1 MPLEASR
8 SGHPIAV
15 AIVEDEASV
24 RVGLRRLCESL
35 GLKVTVYA
43 SGPEF
48 IDSLTVGGDP
58 PDCLLLDAHMP
69 QMTGLEVHQQ
79 LVESGVLVP
88 TLIYTA
94 DDAPEVE
101 ARYRASGVSGYLH
114 KPIAGDQLLAA
125 IERAVPAALGNLPA
139 EEPQ

>member
-1 MPLEASR
+1 MPLEGSR

-35 GLKVTVYA
+35 GLKATVYA
-43 SGPEF
+43 SGLEF
-48 IDSLTVGGDP
+48 LDSLAVGGDL

-69 QMTGLEVHQQ
+69 QMTGLELHLH
-79 LVESGVLVP
+79 LVESGVQVP
-88 TLIYTA
+88 TLVYTA

-114 KPIAGDQLLAA
+114 KPIAGDQLLEA
-125 IERAVPAALGNLPA
+125 IERAVPAALGHLPA
-139 EEPQ
+139 EEAQ

>member
-1 MPLEASR
+1 MPLEDSR

-35 GLKVTVYA
+35 GLKATVYA

-48 IDSLTVGGDP
+48 IDSLAVGGDP

-69 QMTGLEVHQQ
+69 QMTGLELHQH

-88 TLIYTA
+88 TLIYTPTMPPKSKRA
-94 DDAPEVE
+94 TEPPE
-101 ARYRASGVSGYLH
+101 
-114 KPIAGDQLLAA
+114 
-125 IERAVPAALGNLPA
+125 
-139 EEPQ
+139 

>member
-1 MPLEASR
+1 M
-8 SGHPIAV
+8 
-15 AIVEDEASV
+15 
-24 RVGLRRLCESL
+24 GLRRLCESL
-35 GLKVTVYA
+35 GLKATVYA
-43 SGPEF
+43 SGTEF
-48 IDSLTVGGDP
+48 IDSLAVGGDL

-69 QMTGLEVHQQ
+69 LMTGLELHQH

-114 KPIAGDQLLAA
+114 KPIPGDQLLAA
-125 IERAVPAALGNLPA
+125 IQRAVPAALGNLPA

>member
-1 MPLEASR
+1 
-8 SGHPIAV
+8 
-15 AIVEDEASV
+15 
-24 RVGLRRLCESL
+24 VGLRRLCESL
-35 GLKVTVYA
+35 GLKATVYG

-48 IDSLTVGGDP
+48 IDSLAVGGDP

-69 QMTGLEVHQQ
+69 QMTGLEVHQH

-125 IERAVPAALGNLPA
+125 IQHAVRAPGSSLS
-139 EEPQ
+139 EELK